1 MVANHIHHALAQVR
15 ELQQKILDKQ
25 RFKGYS
31 GRARA
36 ISGTLALAA
45 AAVMSTPFYPQHVVA
60 HLAGWTAVLISAT
73 ILNFGA
79 VVYWYLLD
87 PISRREVRRLRPAL
101 DVLPPIGVG
110 AVMTLALVS
119 RGHYEYLFGVW
130 ICLFGLA
137 NLAARH
143 AVPPR
148 IWIPATFY
156 LLSGTIYLLWP
167 NPSFLNPWPMGL
179 VFFLGEWA
187 CGLVLHFDGT
197 EDRTLS
203 SFLSYL
209 FNGKEEKHVHEV

>member
-45 AAVMSTPFYPQHVVA
+45 AGVMSTPLYPRNIAA
-60 HLAGWTAVLISAT
+60 HLAGWTAVLVSAT
-73 ILNFGA
+73 VLNFGA

-87 PISRREVRRLRPAL
+87 PASRREVRRLRPAV
-101 DVLPPIGVG
+101 DVVPPIAVG
-110 AVMTLALVS
+110 AVMTLALVM

-130 ICLFGLA
+130 MSLFGLA

-143 AVPPR
+143 TVPPR
-148 IWIPATFY
+148 IWIPATLY
-156 LLSGTIYLLWP
+156 LAAGAVYLLWP
-167 NPSFLNPWPMGL
+167 DPSFLNPWPMGL
-179 VFFLGEWA
+179 VFFFGEWA
-187 CGLVLHFDGT
+187 GGLVLHFDGT
-197 EDRTLS
+197 EDRTLA
-203 SFLSYL
+203 SFLSYI
-209 FNGKEEKHVHEV
+209 FNGKVKEHVHET